1 MLIVQVA
8 HFTCSQ
14 GHVSAIDTVCRCVM
28 IKGIYYGKRNLHLFV
43 FFQISKNILD
53 IWKRICDI
61 WNTGT

>member
-28 IKGIYYGKRNLHLFV
+28 IKGSLLWQAEFTFIR
-43 FFQISKNILD
+43 FFSDSLSKNILD
-53 IWKRICDI
+53 IRRRICDI
-61 WNTGT
+61 